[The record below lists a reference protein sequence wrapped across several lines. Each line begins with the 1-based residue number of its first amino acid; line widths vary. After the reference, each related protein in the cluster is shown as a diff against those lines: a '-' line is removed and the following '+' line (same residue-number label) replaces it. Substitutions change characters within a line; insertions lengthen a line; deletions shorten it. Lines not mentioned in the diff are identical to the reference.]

1 MHVPPVR
8 SARIRLALAL
18 GGAALLCLALLP
30 GGADALTTSPTPQ
43 PHPGKETVGNFDARE
58 DGPARQV
65 LTARS
70 AMAAAKP
77 RAGVKDLRQQLGV
90 QGIVD
95 MDALTGTARRVTKV
109 DGFLTDSSPAPA
121 TQVALDYVRAHSDVF
136 GLSTA
141 QVSSLVLRKSYTDVE
156 GTTHLSYVQQADLVT
171 VFGNGLKAHVTKD
184 GRLLQIDGSP
194 VRDLPSNLATP
205 KLSAATARDKA
216 VADTFGTSRATVTQ
230 SAVAGNRRTDFTG
243 GDQAQLV
250 WFETL
255 DGPRLAW
262 QTITT
267 AEGYLH
273 IIDAGSGRTLLRQRL
288 VSNDSGVA
296 WDNFPGA
303 SSGGVQKSRN
313 LTAPGWLPNNSP
325 RLDGN
330 VAHVFLDLNDNN
342 IADANEE
349 IAPSGDQQFNF
360 PFQPKTGPACPP
372 PFLCSWDPAVP
383 FSWQANAN
391 QNAVQM
397 LFFLG
402 TFHDYLKQAPIGF
415 SRAAGNFE
423 ALDGD
428 AVQAQ
433 ALDGANTAAGLPDD
447 GHTDN
452 ANMFTPPDGMQP
464 RMQMFLFHAPGAAF
478 PDEDRFLAG
487 NSGDEADIVYHEYTH
502 GLSNRLVVDANGAS
516 TLDNRQAG
524 AMGEGWSD
532 WYALDF
538 LVNEGQF
545 GDTSAPGEVLVG
557 PYVTPGSTIRTQG
570 LDCPVGSN
578 STACPGTA
586 GAGPGGYT
594 YGDFARIQGTAE
606 VHADGEIWAETLWD
620 LRTAVGSKTSESL
633 VTRAMELSPASPSFL
648 DMRNSILTA
657 DLVVNGGQNQKK
669 IWEVFAAR
677 GMGFFAGSVDGDDTA
692 PVEDFSL
699 PPAADTPR
707 GSLTGTVTDRDTA
720 ATVAGAVVA
729 FGGHNSGFAGD
740 YAATTDATGRYTIT
754 GIIPGSYPKVFT
766 RSAGFDPIVR
776 TVTVAASA
784 NTLDWPLRR
793 DWAAAPGGAS
803 VTEFTPPD
811 NTDFGCGPGNLID
824 QSLGV
829 GWGSIAPTNPEPDP
843 QPKFVVI
850 QLPVAVNISD
860 LQIDPSNTCGDQG
873 SASTGDYKVETSADA
888 ITWTLGIAGHF
899 TPADR
904 HLTTVPLAPAST
916 TGVKFVR
923 YTMIGTQVGDLG
935 GTCPGAFSGCDF
947 MDSTELIVFGTPA

>member
-8 SARIRLALAL
+8 SARVRLALGLA
-18 GGAALLCLALLP
+18 GAALLCLVLLP
-30 GGADALTTSPTPQ
+30 GGADALTTKPTPQ
-43 PHPGKETVGNFDARE
+43 PHPVKETVDNFDARK

-109 DGFLTDSSPAPA
+109 DGFLTDPSPAPA

-184 GRLLQIDGSP
+184 GRLLQVDGSP
-194 VRDLPSNLATP
+194 VRDLPSSPAAP
-205 KLSAATARDKA
+205 KLTATAARDKA

-230 SAVAGNRRTDFTG
+230 SAIAGNRRTDFAG

-255 DGPRLAW
+255 AGPRLAW
-262 QTITT
+262 QTVTT
-267 AEGYLH
+267 TEGYLH
-273 IIDAGSGRTLLRQRL
+273 IIDAGSGRTLFRQRL
-288 VSNDSGVA
+288 VSNDSGLA

-303 SSGGVQKSRN
+303 SKGGVQKHRD

-330 VAHVFLDLNDNN
+330 VAHVFLDLNDND

-360 PFQPKTGPACPP
+360 PFQPKTGLACPP
-372 PFLCSWDPAVP
+372 QFLCSWDPAVP

-397 LFFLG
+397 FFFLG
-402 TFHDYLKQAPIGF
+402 TFHDYLKKAPIGF
-415 SRAAGNFE
+415 SGPRATSRPWTATRCRPRPSTGRTRPPGCLTPTTTTTRTCSPHPTACSHECRCFCSMR
-423 ALDGD
+423 
-428 AVQAQ
+428 QA
-433 ALDGANTAAGLPDD
+433 
-447 GHTDN
+447 
-452 ANMFTPPDGMQP
+452 
-464 RMQMFLFHAPGAAF
+464 AAF
-478 PDEDRFLAG
+478 PDEDPFLAG

-545 GDTSAPGEVLVG
+545 GDTSAPGDVLVG

-578 STACPGTA
+578 STACPGTP

-594 YGDFARIQGTAE
+594 YGDFGRVQGTAE

-620 LRTAVGSKTSESL
+620 LRTALGSTTSESL

-677 GMGFFAGSVDGDDTA
+677 GMGFFAGSLDGDDTA

-740 YAATTDATGRYTIT
+740 YAATTDATGTYTIT
-754 GIIPGSYPKVFT
+754 GIIPGTYPKVFT

-776 TVTVAASA
+776 TVSVAASA
-784 NTLDWPLRR
+784 NTLDWRLRR

-803 VTEFTPPD
+803 VTAFTPPD

-829 GWGSIAPTNPEPDP
+829 GWGSVAPTNPEPDP

-850 QLPVAVNISD
+850 QLPVPVNISD

-873 SASTGDYKVETSADA
+873 SASTGEYKVETSADA
-888 ITWTLGIAGHF
+888 ITWTLGNAGHF

-935 GTCPGAFSGCDF
+935 GTCPAAFSGCDF
-947 MDSTELIVFGTPA
+947 MDSTELIIFGTPA